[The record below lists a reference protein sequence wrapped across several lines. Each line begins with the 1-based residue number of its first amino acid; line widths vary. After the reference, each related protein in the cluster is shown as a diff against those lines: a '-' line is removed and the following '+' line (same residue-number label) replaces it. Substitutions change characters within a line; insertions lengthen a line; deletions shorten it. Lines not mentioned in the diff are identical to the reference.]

1 MFIRNCALTALS
13 LGFVAACGGST
24 ETPPAPDQ
32 KNVQNQEFVAETS
45 PPGQPVSADPG
56 TSSPDPDEVAA
67 VETELVNEFAGLPA
81 PYNTADFTVGKRVF
95 KQCSSCHLLEED
107 AGHLVGPNLHGLF
120 GRTAGGVED
129 FTYSKALQEADFEW
143 TPEQVDAWLQDP
155 RGFLKGNRMSF
166 SGVRKEKDRLAVVAY
181 LMLKTEDT
189 PSGE

>member
-1 MFIRNCALTALS
+1 
-13 LGFVAACGGST
+13 
-24 ETPPAPDQ
+24 
-32 KNVQNQEFVAETS
+32 
-45 PPGQPVSADPG
+45 
-56 TSSPDPDEVAA
+56 
-67 VETELVNEFAGLPA
+67 
-81 PYNTADFTVGKRVF
+81 
-95 KQCSSCHLLEED
+95 
-107 AGHLVGPNLHGLF
+107 
-120 GRTAGGVED
+120 VED